1 MSLDVTII
9 VSHGVNTQPIPAY
22 QAPGWYRYGGCSM
35 LWFSIQGIDPDAD
48 LEKIVLSFS
57 ER

>member
-1 MSLDVTII
+1 
-9 VSHGVNTQPIPAY
+9 
-22 QAPGWYRYGGCSM
+22 M